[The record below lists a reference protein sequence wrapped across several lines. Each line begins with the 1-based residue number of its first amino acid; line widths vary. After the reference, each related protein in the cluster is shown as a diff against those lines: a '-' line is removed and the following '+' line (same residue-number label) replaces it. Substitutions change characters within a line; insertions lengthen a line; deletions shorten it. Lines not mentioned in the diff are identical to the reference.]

1 MAIDL
6 HLEPDD
12 SATPL
17 TAEEQRDLKPSHIA
31 FKHELN
37 EAEQEN
43 ILRAQAWALKRSTRV
58 DILTE
63 DFIVELHRRMLKE
76 VWKWAGKFRRTER
89 NIGIDW
95 WLIPTQLRTLLD
107 DVNAWIRYGAYPAE
121 EIAVRFH
128 HRLVA
133 IHPFPNGNGRHAR
146 LIADMLIMRNGRAT
160 LHMGQR
166 QSARYGGNTEA
177 LHRGAQGCGCARY
190 RPLAGLRAIVER
202 TDSLPGGLALALN
215 RPERYTDYCWV
226 SVAVSLSFLLP
237 PPKSLCQKP
246 RFFFC
251 SGSGVTA
258 SSPGVGGAVCGCDC

>member
-63 DFIVELHRRMLKE
+63 DFIIELHRRMLKE

-146 LIADMLIMRNGRAT
+146 LIADMLIMRMG
-160 LHMGQR
+160 GQR
-166 QSARYGGNTEA
+166 FTWGSASLRDMGEIRKRYIAALKAADSHDIGPLLAFAQS
-177 LHRGAQGCGCARY
+177 
-190 RPLAGLRAIVER
+190 
-202 TDSLPGGLALALN
+202 
-215 RPERYTDYCWV
+215 
-226 SVAVSLSFLLP
+226 
-237 PPKSLCQKP
+237 
-246 RFFFC
+246 
-251 SGSGVTA
+251 
-258 SSPGVGGAVCGCDC
+258 